1 MSYFVYILFCDQ
13 RTFYTG
19 STDNLERRIKEHKS
33 KKSFYTKQFSD
44 IELVYQ
50 EVCKDKR
57 EAEKREFQIK
67 GWGAAKKKALIDG
80 NKELLKKLSKSTEP
94 VEVL

>member
-19 STDNLERRIKEHKS
+19 STDNLERRLKEHKS
-33 KKSFYTKQFSD
+33 KKSFYTKQFSE

-57 EAEKREFQIK
+57 EAEKRELQIK
-67 GWGAAKKKALIDG
+67 GWSAAKKKALIDG
-80 NKELLKKLSKSTEP
+80 NKELLKKLSRGTEP